1 MMHER
6 SYTPLFNLN
15 GYESTLVTG
24 LIYDNRRSFIRLEIH
39 CLVKRNLM
47 GRLHLIRRLYDWQYS
62 PISRCHLCPL
72 IVYGGVAILKWCKG
86 TMGWFSQLVSTT
98 HAA

>member
-1 MMHER
+1 MHER

-24 LIYDNRRSFIRLEIH
+24 LIYDNRTSFIRLEIR

-47 GRLHLIRRLYDWQYS
+47 GRLHLIRRLNDWQYF
-62 PISRCHLCPL
+62 
-72 IVYGGVAILKWCKG
+72 ANLK
-86 TMGWFSQLVSTT
+86 MSLVPFDCIWRGS
-98 HAA
+98 HIEVVQRDNGMV